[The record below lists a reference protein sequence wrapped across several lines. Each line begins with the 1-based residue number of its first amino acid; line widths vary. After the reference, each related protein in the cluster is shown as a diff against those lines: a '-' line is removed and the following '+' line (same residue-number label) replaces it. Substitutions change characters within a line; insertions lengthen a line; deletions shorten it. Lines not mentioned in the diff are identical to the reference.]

1 MLPQNIIKK
10 TTPKLEV
17 ENCYEKDVGHNA
29 YISNILIKL

>member
-1 MLPQNIIKK
+1 MLPQYIIKK

-29 YISNILIKL
+29 YKTNILNK